1 MKKQLLLPFSILCF
15 TALFLLSFSGMDSKY
30 PSGAPAGYSGSPADN
45 ANCTQCHG
53 GSPTTV
59 SGWITSDVPA
69 SGYTPGTT
77 YTITASSVGSGR
89 KGFEISPQSLSGTM
103 LGSLS
108 AGSGNQVVGT
118 KYVTHTVPLNGTS
131 ATWTFSWTAPSAG
144 TGPVTFYGAF
154 AVSQASTNLS
164 TLIIQE
170 KTTSSIENPLN
181 DVVFRVFPNPV
192 MDMVSASFYIQNEE
206 NITLSI
212 YDVTGKKILTIFNEI
227 LPAGSTQKSF
237 DLRNLLPSGI
247 YFVTLSNG
255 STINISKKIVL
266 CF

>member
-1 MKKQLLLPFSILCF
+1 
-15 TALFLLSFSGMDSKY
+15 MDSKY

-53 GSPTTV
+53 GSPTNV

-69 SGYTPGTT
+69 AGYTPGTT

-89 KGFEISPQSLSGTM
+89 KGFEISPQSLNGTL

-108 AGSGNQVVGT
+108 AGSGNQIVGT
-118 KYVTHTVPLNGTS
+118 KYVTHTVPVNGTS
-131 ATWTFSWTAPSAG
+131 ASWTFTWTAPTAG

-154 AVSQASTNLS
+154 AVSQAVTNLS

-170 KTTSSIENPLN
+170 KTTSSIENSLN
-181 DVVFRVFPNPV
+181 EGSFRLFPNPV
-192 MDMVSASFYIQNEE
+192 KDLVTASFSIQNEE
-206 NITLSI
+206 NINLSI
-212 YDVTGKKILTIFNEI
+212 YDITGKKLLTLFNDI
-227 LPAGSTQKSF
+227 LPAGSIQKSF

-255 STINISKKIVL
+255 RTINISKKVVL